1 VTAVK
6 SEKGQVR
13 GIQSIEIGYR
23 VLLAIQAG
31 PKEVI
36 LRDIASR
43 AKLTA
48 SAAHNYLVSL
58 VRTGLVE
65 TDQRGSYRLGPS
77 AVALGLTALRHVTPY
92 DVVHAEAIRL
102 HEIIGCGIAIL
113 TWSDDGPIIIFK
125 REGVQ
130 RGPYVLRNGHVPILT
145 TGGGNVF
152 IAYLAEKLTKPF
164 VQAEMRLKGKPAR
177 EYQNVRA
184 QIRDS
189 VIACGYSARR
199 LETLPGY
206 GALSAPVWD
215 LNDDVVYALTL
226 TGPAEQLDFE
236 SGGSQ
241 VPLLLESTCRAS
253 MQLGADAKHWSAVFA
268 K

>member
-1 VTAVK
+1 VTIAAAK
-6 SEKGQVR
+6 KPQVR

-23 VLLAIQAG
+23 VLLAVQAG
-31 PKEVI
+31 PKEVT
-36 LRDIASR
+36 LRDIANR
-43 AKLTA
+43 ADLTA

-58 VRTGLVE
+58 VRTGLVQ

-77 AVALGLTALRHVTPY
+77 AVALGLTAMRHVTPF
-92 DVVHAEAIRL
+92 DVVHAEAMRL
-102 HEIIGCGIAIL
+102 HDTIGCGIAVL

-152 IAYLAEKLTKPF
+152 IAYLAEKLTKPI
-164 VQAEMRLKGKPAR
+164 VQAEMRLKGTPSR
-177 EYQNVRA
+177 EYPELRGK
-184 QIRDS
+184 IRDS
-189 VIACGYSARR
+189 VKASGYSARR

-215 LNDDVVYALTL
+215 LNDDVAYALTL

-236 SGGSQ
+236 SDGSHI
-241 VPLLLESTCRAS
+241 PMLLESTRRAS
-253 MQLGADAKHWSAVFA
+253 MQLGANARHWRTDTAE
-268 K
+268 